1 MASHLGR
8 DEVER
13 IARLAHLTIT
23 PEDAPRFAEQLSAI
37 LDYAASIQRVD
48 TTGVPP
54 LGGRASIAWREDEP
68 APSLPRDIVLE
79 EAPEAAAGAGLFRVP
94 KVL

>member
-8 DEVER
+8 AEVER
-13 IARLAHLTIT
+13 IAELAHLTIA

-48 TTGVPP
+48 TTNVPP
-54 LGGRASIAWREDEP
+54 LTGSASAAWREDAP
-68 APSLPRDIVLE
+68 APSLPRDVVVGQ
-79 EAPEAAAGAGLFRVP
+79 APDAAAGAGLFRVP

>member
-13 IARLAHLTIT
+13 IAELAHLTIT
-23 PEDAPRFAEQLSAI
+23 PDDAPKFAEQLSAI

-54 LGGRASIAWREDEP
+54 LAGRASLSGREDQP
-68 APSLPRDIVLE
+68 KASLSRDLVLE
-79 EAPEAAAGAGLFRVP
+79 EAPDAAASAGLFRVP

>member
-8 DEVER
+8 AEVER
-13 IARLAHLTIT
+13 IAALAHLTVA

-48 TTGVPP
+48 TTNVPP
-54 LGGRASIAWREDEP
+54 LTGSTSVAWREDKP
-68 APSLPRDIVLE
+68 AESLPRDAVVDQ
-79 EAPEAAAGAGLFRVP
+79 APDAAADAGLFRVP

>member
-8 DEVER
+8 DEVQR
-13 IARLAHLTIT
+13 IAQLAHLSIAS
-23 PEDAPRFAEQLSAI
+23 EDVPRFAEQLSAI

-48 TTGVPP
+48 TAGVPP
-54 LGGRASIAWREDEP
+54 LAGAASLAWRQDEP
-68 APSLPRDIVLE
+68 VSSLSHDLVLE
-79 EAPEAAAGAGLFRVP
+79 EAPDADRDAGLFRVP

>member
-13 IARLAHLTIT
+13 IAQLAHLTIT
-23 PEDAPRFAEQLSAI
+23 PEDAPKFAEQLSAI

-48 TTGVPP
+48 TTSVPP
-54 LGGRASIAWREDEP
+54 LAGRASIAWREDEP
-68 APSLPRDIVLE
+68 SASLPRDLVLE
-79 EAPEAAAGAGLFRVP
+79 QAPDAAPGAGLFRVP